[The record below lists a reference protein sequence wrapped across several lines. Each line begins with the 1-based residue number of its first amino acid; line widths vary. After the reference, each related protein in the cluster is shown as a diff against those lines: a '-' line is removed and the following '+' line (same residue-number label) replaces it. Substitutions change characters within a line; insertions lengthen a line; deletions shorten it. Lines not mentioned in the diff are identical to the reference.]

1 MLSSLFIRNYAIIRE
16 LEVDFSDGL
25 TTITGETGAGK
36 SILLGALS
44 LILGQRADLSV
55 LQDKGS
61 KCIIEGTFTNIKLLK
76 PLLAENE
83 VDDNEPFIL
92 RREISPNGKSR
103 AFAND
108 TPVNLGL
115 MKDIGDL
122 LVDIHSQHENL
133 NLSDNLYQLQ
143 VLDAFARNDTIYHE
157 YRKEY
162 LDYRNLNKEYR
173 ELLSNK
179 MENRKELDFLS
190 FQFEELEKAKL
201 MEGEMK
207 ELENELEILQHAEE
221 IKEALGFTARSLNE
235 EETGINQ
242 KLKDINS
249 ELKKAASFH
258 KISEEL
264 GERIMSCLIEL
275 KDIATE
281 AEYAGEKIEHDPS
294 RQEFIEERIGVIF
307 KLMQKHG
314 VENEKQLVDYHH
326 QLDEKINEL
335 SSNEFRIE
343 KLEKDRDRSLRKLQV
358 IGKSLSESRLNA
370 REKLEA
376 KITELLKQLGIPNA
390 IFKIHNELLEEP
402 GEDGFD
408 RVSYLFTA
416 NKKSE
421 LQDISKVASGGELSR
436 LMLSLKYIISDSLGL
451 PTIIFDEVDAGVSGE
466 IAHRVSLMLKEM
478 SGDRQVFAITHL
490 PQVAA
495 RGNQH
500 YQVYKADHNA
510 HTETRLRMLNSE
522 ERLTEIAKMLSG
534 EQTSKAAVENA
545 RELLG
550 IKKS

>member
-1 MLSSLFIRNYAIIRE
+1 MLSSFSIRNYAIIRE
-16 LEVDFSDGL
+16 LEVDFSEGL

-55 LQDKGS
+55 LQDKNS
-61 KCIIEGTFTNIKLLK
+61 KCIIEGTFTDIKLIK
-76 PLLAENE
+76 SLLAENE
-83 VDDNEPFIL
+83 IDDAEPFIL

-133 NLSDNLYQLQ
+133 HLGDNLYQLQ
-143 VLDAFARNDTIYHE
+143 VLDAFAQNDDIYREYRNEYLTYRDLNHE
-157 YRKEY
+157 YK
-162 LDYRNLNKEYR
+162 
-173 ELLSNK
+173 ELLANK
-179 MENRKELDFLS
+179 MANRKELDFLS

-201 MEGEMK
+201 REGEME

-221 IKEALGFTARSLNE
+221 IKDALGFTAMSLEE

-242 KLKDINS
+242 RLKQMES
-249 ELKKAASFH
+249 ELKKVASFH
-258 KISEEL
+258 KISEDL
-264 GERIMSCLIEL
+264 GERIKTCLIEL

-281 AEYAGEKIEHDPS
+281 AEYAGEKVEHDPS
-294 RQEFIEERIGVIF
+294 RQEFLEERIGLIF
-307 KLMQKHG
+307 NLMQKHG
-314 VENEKQLVDYHH
+314 LESEKELINFQKKLE
-326 QLDEKINEL
+326 EKINEL
-335 SSNEFRIE
+335 SSYEFRIE
-343 KLEKDRDRSLRKLQV
+343 ELGKEREKSLKKLHT

-370 REKLEA
+370 KDDLETR
-376 KITELLKQLGIPNA
+376 ITDLLKQLGIPNA
-390 IFKIHNELLEEP
+390 VFKIRKEPQEEP
-402 GEDGFD
+402 GEHGYD

-436 LMLSLKYIISDSLGL
+436 LMLSLKYIISNSLGL

-478 SGDRQVFAITHL
+478 SGDRQIFAITHL

-495 RGNQH
+495 RGHQH
-500 YQVYKADHNA
+500 YQVYKVDHNA
-510 HTETRLRMLNSE
+510 HTETRLRKLGAD

-550 IKKS
+550 M

>member
-1 MLSSLFIRNYAIIRE
+1 MLSSLSIRNYAIIRE
-16 LEVDFSDGL
+16 LEIDFSEGL

-55 LQDKGS
+55 LQDKNS
-61 KCIIEGTFTNIKLLK
+61 KCIIEGTFTNINLIKSLLT
-76 PLLAENE
+76 ENE
-83 VDDNEPFIL
+83 IDDTEPFIL

-133 NLSDNLYQLQ
+133 HLSDNLYQLQ
-143 VLDAFARNDTIYHE
+143 VLDAFAQSDNIYRE
-157 YRKEY
+157 YRKNYLSYRDLNHEY
-162 LDYRNLNKEYR
+162 KE
-173 ELLSNK
+173 LMANK

-201 MEGEMK
+201 TEGEME

-221 IKEALGFTARSLNE
+221 IKEALGFTSISLNE

-242 KLKDINS
+242 KLKQIES
-249 ELKKAASFH
+249 ELKKVASFH
-258 KISEEL
+258 RISGEL
-264 GERIMSCLIEL
+264 GERILSCLIEL
-275 KDIATE
+275 RDIATE
-281 AEYAGEKIEHDPS
+281 AEYAGEKVEHDPS
-294 RQEFIEERIGVIF
+294 RQEFLEERIGLLF
-307 KLMQKHG
+307 NLMQKHG
-314 VENEKQLVDYHH
+314 LESENELIDFQK

-335 SSNEFRIE
+335 SSYEFRIE
-343 KLEKDRDRSLRKLQV
+343 ELEKEREQSLKKLHKT
-358 IGKSLSESRLNA
+358 GKTLSESRSRAKDN
-370 REKLEA
+370 LEV

-390 IFKIHNELLEEP
+390 VFKIQNEAQEEP
-402 GEDGFD
+402 GEHGYD

-421 LQDISKVASGGELSR
+421 LQDISRVASGGELSR
-436 LMLSLKYIISDSLGL
+436 LMLSLKYIISNSLGL

-495 RGNQH
+495 RGHQH

-510 HTETRLRMLNSE
+510 HTETRLRKLGSE
-522 ERLTEIAKMLSG
+522 ERLSEIAKMLSG
-534 EQTSKAAVENA
+534 EKTSTAALENA

-550 IKKS
+550 M